1 MSDGRPLNQSSTED
15 ITRFRIL
22 LLIDNQ
28 ETQNELMKMMSLKK
42 DVIIDVNN
50 NIYDSLS
57 AIINKYYD
65 VVITDFCD
73 HETTTGDTIARF
85 KQASHNTALIFL
97 TDQSDHLTEIDCL
110 NQGADDV
117 ISKPIKAP
125 LVLARIKALNRW
137 RYLHNN
143 NFIKIGPLEFNKETK
158 SLIRLNAPD
167 IKLTEKE
174 AQVLQ
179 FLLIHKGKIVSRV
192 DLLHH
197 VWGYNGSAH
206 THTVET
212 HIYRLRKKI
221 GPALGGN
228 TIIKTEVGGYRMMA

>member
-1 MSDGRPLNQSSTED
+1 MSRGRPLNQPSTED
-15 ITRFRIL
+15 TTRFRIL
-22 LLIDNQ
+22 LLIDSSDS
-28 ETQNELMKMMSLKK
+28 QNELMKMRALKK
-42 DVIIDVNN
+42 GVIIDVYD
-50 NIYDSLS
+50 NIFDSLS
-57 AIINKYYD
+57 AIINQYYD

-73 HETTTGDTIARF
+73 HETTTSQTIARF
-85 KQASHNTALIFL
+85 KQASHNTALIIL
-97 TDQSDHLTEIDCL
+97 IEQSDHLTEIDCL
-110 NQGADDV
+110 NQGADNV
-117 ISKPIKAP
+117 ISKPITAP

-137 RYLHNN
+137 RYFNNN
-143 NFIKIGPLEFNKETK
+143 NFVKIGTLEFNKETK
-158 SLIRLNAPD
+158 SLIRLNAPN

-212 HIYRLRKKI
+212 HIYRLRKKL

-228 TIIKTEVGGYRMMA
+228 TIIKTEVGGYRIIA